1 MQLYLCIY
9 LFLYLSIYIFYLTIF
24 QPWIFARTLGRAV
37 DKSLSNGSRVNSP
50 GQFIFG
56 KQSLS
61 LFRGNTAF
69 QQNRR
74 CNFSH
79 FLDMVKTGMLLTFF
93 RKSELLTMKIANQMC
108 HLDWMKYTRYKQS
121 TSIQAAWIF

>member
-9 LFLYLSIYIFYLTIF
+9 LFLYLSIYIFFILQFFFPEYFHCQGFSLN
-24 QPWIFARTLGRAV
+24 FAENCLGRAV
-37 DKSLSNGSRVNSP
+37 YKLLTNGLRLTSH

-74 CNFSH
+74 HHFSH
-79 FLDMVKTGMLLTFF
+79 FLDMVETELFF
-93 RKSELLTMKIANQMC
+93 ILFS
-108 HLDWMKYTRYKQS
+108 
-121 TSIQAAWIF
+121 